1 MILTIH
7 RGSIQIGGS
16 CVELRSD
23 RGARILLDFGMP
35 LTQPDGSDWP
45 RSTMTCPGEALR

>member
-7 RGSIQIGGS
+7 RASKQIGGS

-23 RGARILLDFGMP
+23 RGARHP
-35 LTQPDGSDWP
+35 LATLVIAADTETVLG
-45 RSTMTCPGEALR
+45 